1 MNPALW
7 HAPTQAHIS
16 SHKYATWLYS
26 AAIASAL
33 IVCVCIRA
41 APCVCECG
49 LLSGAGGTKSNQ
61 HNELQAPLSGIK
73 RKKNIYMAVCGLW
86 LYGLRACV
94 CVCVRWDCTHTTRS
108 FGRNTARNN
117 AAGDRD
123 KAISQD
129 QILSLINRFWMP
141 AQSPEWMNLAEGVQ
155 PIFRKQTFKI
165 NQALMSDYF

>member
-73 RKKNIYMAVCGLW
+73 RKKYIYGCVRAVIVW
-86 LYGLRACV
+86 PAS
-94 CVCVRWDCTHTTRS
+94 VCVRMCALRCTHTTRS

-155 PIFRKQTFKI
+155 AIFQKQTFKI